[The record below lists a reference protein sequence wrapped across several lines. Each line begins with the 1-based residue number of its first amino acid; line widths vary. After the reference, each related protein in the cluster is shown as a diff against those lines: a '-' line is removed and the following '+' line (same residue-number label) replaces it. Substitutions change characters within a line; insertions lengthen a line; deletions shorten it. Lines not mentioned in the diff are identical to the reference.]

1 MDIKE
6 VKSLLKLFEGS
17 AIHELEVQSGDQRVR
32 FVRSAPRAVATVHSV
47 EQAPTPAAPAVPVAS
62 SGNGE
67 SKPAKEEGVI
77 VRSPFV
83 GTFYRAA
90 APGAPPFTDIGA
102 LVQPGQVLCIIEAMK
117 LMNEIEGE
125 VGGRIAEIYV
135 QNSQP
140 VEFDHPLFRIV
151 PV

>member
-6 VKSLLKLFEGS
+6 VRSLLKLFEGS

-32 FVRSAPRAVATVHSV
+32 FVRTSPRA
-47 EQAPTPAAPAVPVAS
+47 AAPAPCGERPPAPAPAPFTPG
-62 SGNGE
+62 GNG
-67 SKPAKEEGVI
+67 KARPDQEEGVI

-83 GTFYRAA
+83 GTFYRAM
-90 APGAPPFTDIGA
+90 APGAPPFTDVGA

-117 LMNEIEGE
+117 LMNEIECE
-125 VGGRIAEIYV
+125 VGGRVAEIFV
-135 QNSQP
+135 QNAQP
-140 VEFDHPLFRIV
+140 VEFDHPLFRIM